1 MSLDKIRNIAIIAHV
16 DHGKTTLV
24 DGFLRQTGIFRDN
37 EDVQTCV
44 MDSNDLERE
53 RGITIIAKNT
63 AITFKEHLI
72 NIVDTPGHADFG
84 GEVERV
90 LNMVD
95 GCLLIVD
102 AFDGPMP
109 QTRFVLRK
117 ALAQNLNPIV
127 VINKVDRPNINPHD
141 AIDKVFDLF
150 VELGANNE
158 QLNFPYI
165 FCSGLKGW
173 ATREENAVGENLN
186 PLLDLIIEHCPAP
199 IGNIEEPFSMRVNI
213 IDYNDYLGRIAIG
226 RVFNGEIT
234 TNSSVVLH
242 TEGDKKIRGRITKLY
257 TFHGLKKIE
266 SQSASCGEIIALAG
280 FPQCQIGDSITF
292 NEETIALDRID
303 VEEPT
308 VKMSFL
314 VNNSPLAG
322 TEGKYVTSRNLK
334 DRLYRELETNVSL
347 RVEDT
352 DNTDTFLVSGRGEL
366 HLAILIETMRREGFE
381 FQVSRP
387 EVIYKE
393 KNGIQYEPYE
403 TLLIDVPDDYL
414 GPVMQELGQR
424 KAEIVNMESNGK
436 QSYVS
441 AMIPTRG
448 LIGFASRY
456 LRITR
461 GNGVM
466 NHTFEEYRPYSG
478 ALSFK
483 RNGALIAYEAGLATY
498 YALEQTSDRGVFF
511 ISPGTKVY
519 PGMIIGENNRVQD
532 LEINICKTKK
542 LTNIRSSN
550 QEVLVHLSAPQEMTL
565 EDCLEYIASDELL
578 EITPQNI
585 RMRKMKI

>member
-1 MSLDKIRNIAIIAHV
+1 MNLDKIRNIAIIAHV

-37 EDVQTCV
+37 EMLQDCV

-63 AITFKEHLI
+63 AINYQDYLI

-102 AFDGPMP
+102 AFEGPMP

-117 ALAQNLNPIV
+117 ALQQNLNPIV
-127 VINKVDRPNINPHD
+127 VVNKVDRPNINPHD

-173 ATREENAVGENLN
+173 ATTVENEEGVNLN
-186 PLLDLIIEHCPAP
+186 PLLDLIIKHCPAP
-199 IGNIEEPFSMRVNI
+199 VGNIEEPFSMRINI
-213 IDYNDYLGRIAIG
+213 LDYNDYLGRIAIG
-226 RVFNGEIT
+226 RVFNGEI
-234 TNSSVVLH
+234 NAGSSVVLH
-242 TEGDKKIRGRITKLY
+242 TSDNKKIRSRITKLF

-266 SQSASCGEIIALAG
+266 SQNASCGQIIALAG
-280 FPQCQIGDSITF
+280 FNQCQIGDSITF
-292 NEETIALDRID
+292 NEDTPPLDRIE

-347 RVEDT
+347 RVSDT

-387 EVIYKE
+387 EVIFKE
-393 KNGIQYEPYE
+393 INGETCEPFE
-403 TLLIDVPDDYL
+403 RLLIDVQDEYL

-424 KAEIVNMESNGK
+424 KAEIINMESTGK
-436 QSYVS
+436 QAYVS

-448 LIGFASRY
+448 LIGFSNIY
-456 LRITR
+456 IRITR

-466 NHTFEEYRPYSG
+466 NHTFEEYRKYCG
-478 ALSFK
+478 DLNFK
-483 RNGALIAYEAGLATY
+483 RNGALIAYEAGVATS
-498 YALEQTSDRGVFF
+498 YALEQVSDRGVFF
-511 ISPGTKVY
+511 IRPGTKVY
-519 PGMIIGENNRVQD
+519 AGMIIGENNRPQD

-542 LTNIRSSN
+542 LTNMRSSN
-550 QEVLVHLSAPQEMTL
+550 QEVLVHLTAPIEMSL
-565 EDCLEYIASDELL
+565 EDSLEYIASDELL
-578 EITPQNI
+578 EITPLNI
-585 RMRKMKI
+585 RMRKFNI